1 MDWFPGLKPQENAN
15 NLSKNDLISTQ
26 GATFCLWWNLSL
38 IPRKATQTRSSTGSK
53 ALWDAEKFVEADA
66 KSPVGERST
75 FRIASIN
82 KILWFCVYTRRE
94 KKIRLISVRRVRPA
108 EKEFYEQ
115 S

>member
-1 MDWFPGLKPQENAN
+1 MALVEFEFDPQKSNAN
-15 NLSKNDLISTQ
+15 KVKHGIDFEE
-26 GATFCLWWNLSL
+26 A
-38 IPRKATQTRSSTGSK
+38 K

-66 KSPVGERST
+66 QSPVGERRT
-75 FRIASIN
+75 FRIAAIN

-94 KKIRLISVRRVRPA
+94 EKIRLISVRRVRPA